1 MGIAIWRS
9 VWVDY
14 GPDAG
19 TEPAQ
24 KFGPEICHLMK
35 SHLQIKFAYVSNFK
49 DFKSFIG
56 EHTY

>member
-35 SHLQIKFAYVSNFK
+35 ISSTDQVRISFKF
-49 DFKSFIG
+49 
-56 EHTY
+56 